1 MRISVNASSFHAFT
15 QAADVKVS
23 LCSAGPT
30 AAASSGHTAL
40 LAGLCV
46 VSVFLFAALMVIFK
60 QNLGPVTKLLAQV
73 NGLFDRIRVCLP
85 GAGSAPE
92 GRRKWIRFPPAMRC
106 PLMQGGIWV
115 IQTALLVSVVLLNA
129 FKGRFF
135 FLVFIIL
142 LSLGPSIDFYLKVK
156 IL

>member
-1 MRISVNASSFHAFT
+1 VKMKMRISVNASSFHAFT

-23 LCSAGPT
+23 LCSAAPT

-60 QNLGPVTKLLAQV
+60 QNLGPVNEFLAQV
-73 NGLFDRIRVCLP
+73 NGLFDRIRACLP

-92 GRRKWIRFPPAMRC
+92 RETEMNQISAGNALSVDAGRNLSDSDRAARQRS
-106 PLMQGGIWV
+106 
-115 IQTALLVSVVLLNA
+115 LVDCV
-129 FKGRFF
+129 
-135 FLVFIIL
+135 
-142 LSLGPSIDFYLKVK
+142 
-156 IL
+156 